1 MRKFIRFADRTT
13 KWTRLLF
20 FRRKKNGKKAH
31 PSTFFSMCAVCEKMR
46 SVSTKWCGML
56 CSIFFPRFYAG
67 SSLLCFF
74 FFEKKN
80 SKEKMRSTGK
90 KSEKMHKEKKSLLS
104 DLHHTMLWMWT
115 QRKRYLLSK
124 REYTFCIHSNMCKIN
139 QK

>member
-74 FFEKKN
+74 FLKK
-80 SKEKMRSTGK
+80 KI
-90 KSEKMHKEKKSLLS
+90 
-104 DLHHTMLWMWT
+104 
-115 QRKRYLLSK
+115 QRKKCAPQVKKVKKCTRKK
-124 REYTFCIHSNMCKIN
+124 RVCSVICTTPCCGCGRREKDIFFLKENTHFAYIQICAK
-139 QK
+139 